1 MKRAIK
7 FLAFW
12 AALIL
17 VAIINLEIIKNGGFC
32 LTDTFLEGGWSY
44 CRDVAKD
51 SWPNMSYGF
60 IYIYLLLTVFSGVG
74 MFGLIPFMQCFMTTN
89 RKPWEE
95 VKSYTRS
102 LSCS

>member
-1 MKRAIK
+1 MKKAVK

-17 VAIINLEIIKNGGFC
+17 MAIINLEIIKNGGFC
-32 LTDTFLEGGWSY
+32 LTDIFLEGGWSY

-60 IYIYLLLTVFSGVG
+60 IYIYLLLTVFPGVG
-74 MFGLIPFMQCFMTTN
+74 LFFAFFSKKQRSGTTES
-89 RKPWEE
+89 KPQS
-95 VKSYTRS
+95 KDT
-102 LSCS
+102 

>member
-1 MKRAIK
+1 MKKAVK

-12 AALIL
+12 AVLIL
-17 VAIINLEIIKNGGFC
+17 MAIINLEIIKNGGFC

-74 MFGLIPFMQCFMTTN
+74 LFFAFFSKKQRSGTTES
-89 RKPWEE
+89 KHQS
-95 VKSYTRS
+95 KDT
-102 LSCS
+102 